1 MEFRVL
7 GPLEALD
14 GGQAVKLGGGKQRA
28 LLAVLLLEANAVV
41 SSDRLVDLLWG
52 DEPPATAAHS
62 IQVYVSNLRKAI
74 GQERLRTRP
83 PGYVL
88 EVGPDELDLAR
99 FERLLDEGR
108 RRLAEG
114 LAEQADAMLREALDL
129 WHGAPLAD
137 FAYEPFAQ
145 AAISR
150 LDELRLSA
158 LEERI
163 DADLAC
169 GRHAALVAELEAL
182 VREQPL
188 RERMRGQLMLALYRA
203 GRQAEALEVF
213 QDARRTLV
221 DELGIDPSPALQR
234 LERSILQQDPAL
246 DLAARGAVAAAARP
260 AVPARARPDR
270 SILLAAGTDADV
282 ATLAALAEPLARSA
296 SPHELILARAVADPT
311 ELAAASSLAGEAR
324 EALVARGVPARAAA
338 FTSADPPADLVR
350 LAAEQDVA
358 LLLVAIAAPVAGG
371 TLPAEIET
379 LLADSPCDVGL
390 VVFRADAEAG
400 GAVLVPFGGA
410 THDWAA
416 LELGAWLASA
426 HGVPLRLL
434 GIEATD
440 GDRDASRLLAH
451 AALSVQQL
459 AGVATEPVLSPP
471 GAAPVLAAAAD
482 ARLLVAGL
490 PEGRPGS
497 IGADRSELAAR
508 SPVPVI
514 LVRRGLRPGGLAPG
528 ASLTRFTWSLG
539 A

>member
-1 MEFRVL
+1 
-7 GPLEALD
+7 
-14 GGQAVKLGGGKQRA
+14 
-28 LLAVLLLEANAVV
+28 
-41 SSDRLVDLLWG
+41 
-52 DEPPATAAHS
+52 
-62 IQVYVSNLRKAI
+62 
-74 GQERLRTRP
+74 
-83 PGYVL
+83 VL

-108 RRLAEG
+108 RRLTEG
-114 LAEQADAMLREALDL
+114 QAEQAGSTLREALGL

-150 LDELRLSA
+150 LEELRLSA
-158 LEERI
+158 LEERV
-163 DADLAC
+163 DADLVC
-169 GRHAALVAELEAL
+169 GRHAALVAELESL
-182 VREQPL
+182 VRDQPL
-188 RERMRGQLMLALYRA
+188 RERLRGQLMLSLYRA

-213 QDARRTLV
+213 QDARRALV

-234 LERSILQQDPAL
+234 LERAILQHDPAL
-246 DLAARGAVAAAARP
+246 DPAGGAAAAAP
-260 AVPARARPDR
+260 AQHAAPGPTRPDR
-270 SILLAAGTDADV
+270 SILLAAGSDADL
-282 ATLAALAEPLARSA
+282 ATLVALAEPLARSA
-296 SPHELILARAVADPT
+296 SPHELILARPVADRA
-311 ELAAASSLAGEAR
+311 ELVVASSVAGATRESLA
-324 EALVARGVPARAAA
+324 ARGVPARAAA
-338 FTSADPPADLVR
+338 FTSAEPAADLVR

-358 LLLVAIAAPVAGG
+358 LLLVAVAAPAAGEP
-371 TLPAEIET
+371 LPAEIEA

-390 VVFRADAEAG
+390 VVSRPGSEAG

-434 GIEATD
+434 GIEAAD

-459 AGVATEPVLSPP
+459 AGVATEPVLTPP
-471 GAAPVLAAAAD
+471 GAAPVLSAAAG

-490 PEGRPGS
+490 PEGRPGA
-497 IGADRSELAAR
+497 IGADRSELAAG
-508 SPVPVI
+508 SPVPVL